1 MRNKKYYLRDLL
13 KLSEETNINLD
24 FGIDSVKGVSIQKS
38 FIETK
43 ADMTGVSLFPYLIV
57 RPDYFSYV
65 SVTSRNGGKISIA
78 YNDSDETFVVSSSYI
93 VFFVERTDILL
104 SEYIFLYFNRPEFD
118 RYARFHSW
126 GSAREVFSWD
136 DMCDIVIDLPPVSVQ
151 KKYADVYSSV
161 LQNQKNHEKG
171 LNVLKL
177 TCDTYIENL
186 LHEVTA
192 IPIGDSIKESDER
205 NATLRYNID
214 AVKGITTEK
223 QFIETKAN
231 MEGVKLNTYKI
242 VNPKQFA
249 YVPDTSRRG
258 DKISLAYNY
267 SNNTYLVSS
276 ISTVF
281 SVIGL
286 LPEYLFLFFQRDEF
300 NRYTRFHSWGSV
312 REVFTFDDMCDVKIP
327 IPNID
332 IQQAIVNIFYE
343 YSQRKAIGEILKIQ
357 MMKLCPL
364 LVKGAL
370 EEAYGK

>member
-1 MRNKKYYLRDLL
+1 MRNKKYFLRDLL
-13 KLSEETNINLD
+13 KLSEETNTNLD
-24 FGIDSVKGVSIQKS
+24 FGIDSVKGISIQKS

-78 YNDSDETFVVSSSYI
+78 YNESDETFVVSSSYI

-104 SEYIFLYFNRPEFD
+104 PEYMFLYFNRPEFD
-118 RYARFHSW
+118 RYARYHSW

-136 DMCDIVIDLPPVSVQ
+136 DMCDIEIDLPPVSVQ
-151 KKYADVYSSV
+151 KKYADVYNSV
-161 LQNQKNHEKG
+161 LQNQEIHEKG
-171 LNVLKL
+171 LNILKL

-186 LHEVTA
+186 LHKITCV
-192 IPIGDSIKESDER
+192 PIGNYIKESDER
-205 NATLRYNID
+205 NATLKFNID

-231 MEGVKLNTYKI
+231 MKGVMLNTYKI
-242 VNPKQFA
+242 VSPKQFA

-258 DKISLAYNY
+258 DKISLAFND
-267 SNNTYLVSS
+267 SDNTYLVSS

-281 SVIGL
+281 SVSGL
-286 LPEYLFLFFQRDEF
+286 LPEYLFLFFRRDEF

-312 REVFTFDDMCDVKIP
+312 REVFTFDDMRDVKIP
-327 IPNID
+327 IPSID
-332 IQQAIVNIFYE
+332 IQRAIVNIFYS
-343 YSQRKAIGEILKIQ
+343 YSQRKAIGERLKMQ
-357 MMKLCPL
+357 MAKLCPIL
-364 LVKGAL
+364 AKAAL
-370 EEAYGK
+370 EDKKQR